1 MPASAPEVPRPV
13 SERLHVLLP
22 TLGSAGDVH
31 PFIALALALQA
42 RGHRATV
49 LTNPLFQALIERQ
62 GLGFEAVGSIELAYA
77 AIRNPDLWHPR
88 KGLRYV
94 LQIMAPAVTE
104 VYRILAR
111 RADGSTVVVASSLA
125 LGARVAQDKLGLP
138 TATVHLQPS
147 VIRSIYDQTPVGP
160 WRWSAS
166 LPPWVK
172 ASLFRLIDWL
182 ALDRDLEHA
191 VNALRTELG
200 LAAIDRLLLRW
211 LHSPQAVIGFFP
223 EWFASAQPDWPP
235 QTRLVGFPLWDGSA
249 LANARG
255 MAVAA
260 LSADRDSI
268 CVDTAISGALT
279 DAEQFLA
286 AGDAPLVFTAGS
298 AAAGLDGYFAE
309 SIRAAQT
316 LGRRALLVTN
326 FPEQLPRR
334 LPSSIGAF
342 GYVPF
347 SRLLPRAA
355 LLIHHGGIGT
365 LAQAVSAGIP
375 QLLVPRGFDQFDNA
389 ARIERYGL
397 GRTLTQRDYGKAA
410 AARVLARMLGD
421 EAMRQR
427 CRRAAASIDSVS
439 TLQAACRIVE
449 GLTERRASGP

>member
-1 MPASAPEVPRPV
+1 MPRHAV
-13 SERLHVLLP
+13 SERLQVLLP

-31 PFIALALALQA
+31 PFIALGLALQA

-49 LTNPLFQALIERQ
+49 LTNPLFQALIERH
-62 GLGFEAVGSIELAYA
+62 GLGFEAVGSIELAHA

-94 LQIMAPAVTE
+94 LQIMAPAVAE
-104 VYRILAR
+104 VYRIIAR
-111 RADGSTVVVASSLA
+111 RAADDTVVVASSLA
-125 LGARVAQDKLGLP
+125 FGARVAQDKLGLP

-147 VIRSIYDQTPVGP
+147 VMRSIYDQVPVGS
-160 WRWSAS
+160 WRWAAS
-166 LPPWVK
+166 LPPWAK
-172 ASLFRLIDWL
+172 AALFRLIDGL
-182 ALDRDLEHA
+182 ALDRDLRQA
-191 VNALRTELG
+191 VNALRAELG
-200 LAAIDRLLLRW
+200 LAAVDRLLPRW
-211 LHSPQAVIGFFP
+211 WHSPQAVIGFFP

-235 QTRLVGFPLWDGSA
+235 QTQLVGFPLWDGSA
-249 LANARG
+249 DDASG
-255 MAVAA
+255 GVA
-260 LSADRDSI
+260 
-268 CVDTAISGALT
+268 T

-298 AAAGLDGYFAE
+298 AAAGSHGYFAE
-309 SIRAAQT
+309 SIRAAQR

-334 LPSSIGAF
+334 LPGSIGAF

-389 ARIERYGL
+389 ARIEQRGL
-397 GRTLTQRDYGKAA
+397 GRTLAQSAYGAGA
-410 AARVLARMLGD
+410 AARVLGLMLD
-421 EAMRQR
+421 DDAMRQR
-427 CRRAAASIDSVS
+427 CRGAAASIDSVS

-449 GLTERRASGP
+449 GLRKRRAAGPQPGD